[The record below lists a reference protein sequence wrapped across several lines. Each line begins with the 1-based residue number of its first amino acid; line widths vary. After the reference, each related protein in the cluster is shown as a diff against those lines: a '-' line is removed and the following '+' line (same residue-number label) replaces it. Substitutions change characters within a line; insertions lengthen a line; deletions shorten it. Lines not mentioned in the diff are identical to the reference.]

1 MTRRTIVVGFD
12 GTDSSKRALDHATTM
27 AKLLQATVHVV
38 HVLEWSPYS
47 FLTVEEVAERHKR
60 RGEEV
65 KRAESVVTPALAA
78 LDEAGVAATSE
89 IRYGNVAELMCEI
102 AEAQQADLIVVGR
115 TGGSTF
121 AQRFLGSLAL
131 SLAQASPVPVT
142 VVP

>member
-12 GTDSSKRALDHATTM
+12 GTDSSNRALDHATTM
-27 AKLLQATVHVV
+27 AKLLGATIHVV

-65 KRAESVVTPALAA
+65 KRADSIVAPVVADL
-78 LDEAGVAATSE
+78 EQKGVTATSE

-102 AEAQQADLIVVGR
+102 AEAQQAVLIVVGR

>member
-12 GTDSSKRALDHATTM
+12 GTDSSNRALDHATTM
-27 AKLLQATVHVV
+27 AQLLEATVHVV

-60 RGEEV
+60 REEEV
-65 KRAESVVTPALAA
+65 KRAQSVVTPVV
-78 LDEAGVAATSE
+78 AGLEKKGVKATSE

-102 AEAQQADLIVVGR
+102 AVAQKADLIVVGR

>member
-12 GTDSSKRALDHATTM
+12 GTDSSNRALDHATTM
-27 AKLLQATVHVV
+27 AKLLGATVHVV

-60 RGEEV
+60 REAEV
-65 KRAESVVTPALAA
+65 KRAESVVAPVMATL
-78 LDEAGVAATSE
+78 EKEGVTATSE

-102 AEAQQADLIVVGR
+102 AEAQQAVLIVVGR

-121 AQRFLGSLAL
+121 TQRFLGSLAL
-131 SLAQASPVPVT
+131 SLAQAAPVPVT